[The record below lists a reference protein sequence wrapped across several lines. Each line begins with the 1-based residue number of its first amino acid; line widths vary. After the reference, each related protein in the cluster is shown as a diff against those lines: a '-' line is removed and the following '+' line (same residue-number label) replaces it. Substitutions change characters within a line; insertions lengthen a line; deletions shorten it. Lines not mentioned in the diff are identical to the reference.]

1 MERHYI
7 STEEAA
13 ELISMRPQTLRRW
26 RSLGKGPIYIR
37 LGGRRGKAL
46 YRLSDVEA
54 WLRQRTF
61 SSTAQED
68 ENGCGSGTHKN
79 QEEKA

>member
-1 MERHYI
+1 MKAQYI
-7 STEEAA
+7 NTKEAA

-37 LGGRRGKAL
+37 LGGRNGKAL
-46 YRLSDVEA
+46 YRLSDLEA

-61 SSTAQED
+61 SSTVQECRD
-68 ENGCGSGTHKN
+68 VCGARTGKD
-79 QEEKA
+79 QEAKT